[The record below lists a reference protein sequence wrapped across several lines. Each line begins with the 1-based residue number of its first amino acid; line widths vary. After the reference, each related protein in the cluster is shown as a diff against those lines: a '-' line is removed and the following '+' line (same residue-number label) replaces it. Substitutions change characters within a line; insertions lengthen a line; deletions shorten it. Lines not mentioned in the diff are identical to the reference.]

1 MVILEQYYKKIRDFV
16 WRKDIESLPKYQQN
30 LLQAARVFHLVVRD
44 LFDGMLTLQSMSL
57 VYTTLLSIVP
67 LIAVSFSI
75 LKGFGV
81 HNQVEPALMNL
92 LAPLGEKG
100 VEITHR
106 IIEFVDNTKAGVLGS
121 VGLLFL
127 FYTVVSL
134 IQKIESSF
142 NYTWRVTQSRSVA
155 QRFSNYLSVVVVGP
169 VLIFSSIGITASIVG
184 SSIYQQLVGIE
195 AIGFLVG
202 FVSKLVPYFLVILA
216 FSVVYIFVPNTKVKP
231 TSALVGALVAG
242 ILWQS
247 IGWVFTSFVVSSTNY
262 TAIYSAFATLI
273 LFMIW
278 LYLCWLILLVGA
290 SFAYYYQ
297 HPEYRT
303 LQKRHIQL
311 SNRSREKIALLVMHY
326 VCNAYCKGVKPLSE
340 DELAKVMK
348 VKTET
353 IHPVIQHFIEYTCLI
368 RTDSEPS
375 GLVPARPPENLKISE
390 ALNVIRKGEDQTYGH
405 YEQLPDEPLIDAIF
419 VKLDEAVLA
428 SLGEKSFKEISCENI
443 KE

>member
-1 MVILEQYYKKIRDFV
+1 MLILDQYIVRIRDFV

-81 HNQVEPALMNL
+81 HNQVEPALLNL

-100 VEITHR
+100 IEITHR

-142 NYTWRVTQSRSVA
+142 NYTWRVAQSRSIA
-155 QRFSNYLSVVVVGP
+155 QRFSNYLSVVVIGP

-195 AIGFLVG
+195 AIGFLIG
-202 FVSKLVPYFLVILA
+202 FIGKLVPYFLVILA
-216 FSVVYIFVPNTKVKP
+216 FTVVYIFVPNTRVKLS
-231 TSALVGALVAG
+231 SAFVGALVAG
-242 ILWQS
+242 FLWQTT
-247 IGWVFTSFVVSSTNY
+247 GWIFTSFVVSSTKY

-273 LFMIW
+273 IFMIW

-303 LQKRHIQL
+303 LQKRHLQL
-311 SNRSREKIALLVMHY
+311 SNRSREKVALLVMHY
-326 VCNAYCKGVKPLSE
+326 VCRDYCDGSRPPTV
-340 DELAKVMK
+340 DQLAEKLKMK
-348 VKTET
+348 MET
-353 IHPVIQHFIEYTCLI
+353 IHPVIQHLIEYSCLVC
-368 RTDSEPS
+368 TDSDPN
-375 GLVPARPPENLKISE
+375 GLVPARPPEKIKVSE
-390 ALNVIRKGEDQTYGH
+390 ALNVIRKGEDQDYGH
-405 YEQLPDEPLIDAIF
+405 YDQLPSEPVIDDVF
-419 VKLDEAVLA
+419 EKLENNILT
-428 SLGEKSFKEISCENI
+428 SMGEKSFKDTSC
-443 KE
+443 